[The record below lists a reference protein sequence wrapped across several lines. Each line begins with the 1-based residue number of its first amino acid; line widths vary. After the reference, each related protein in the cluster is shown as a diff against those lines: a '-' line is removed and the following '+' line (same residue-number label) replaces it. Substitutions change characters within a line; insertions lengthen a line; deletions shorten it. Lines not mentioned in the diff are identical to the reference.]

1 MRMRMQVHGA
11 HCFCN
16 LACSRINNSCLV
28 VNRLQLLGWFS
39 PSASFMMQHMVVP
52 GPLLTERQY
61 QAEARVWGVTSVR
74 QRQKPEAM
82 NNCIPTGYG
91 HLLEEAAC
99 DAPLIHL
106 QIC

>member
-16 LACSRINNSCLV
+16 LACSRINSSCLL

-39 PSASFMMQHMVVP
+39 PPASFMMQHMVVP
-52 GPLLTERQY
+52 GSLLTEIQD
-61 QAEARVWGVTSVR
+61 QADSRVWGFTTAR
-74 QRQKPEAM
+74 QRQTPEAM

-99 DAPLIHL
+99 DAPFIHL